1 MTGAAGPAGVPQA
14 GDRDGDRAHP
24 ALPTE
29 PAEPD
34 GLDLSRLARVGERL
48 RRLRDAQGVSSV
60 AFAAE
65 LQIPPAL
72 LEAIE
77 AGRRDPTIP
86 LLWRA
91 ADLLGISLSEFLSSV
106 G

>member
-1 MTGAAGPAGVPQA
+1 MTGAAGPAGVPQG
-14 GDRDGDRAHP
+14 GDRDGDRARA
-24 ALPTE
+24 ALPT
-29 PAEPD
+29 EPD
-34 GLDLSRLARVGERL
+34 GLDLSRLARVGARL
-48 RRLRDAQGVSSV
+48 QGLRDAQGVSSD